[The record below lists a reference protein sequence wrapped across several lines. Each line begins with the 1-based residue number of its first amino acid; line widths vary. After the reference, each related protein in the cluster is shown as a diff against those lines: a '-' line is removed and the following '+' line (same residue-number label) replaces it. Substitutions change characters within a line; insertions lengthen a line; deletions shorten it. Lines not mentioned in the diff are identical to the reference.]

1 MSQTIAFLGATGG
14 CARACL
20 IAALKDGHTCR
31 ALART
36 PSKLTAALKS
46 QDMPDTTFAGLEII
60 EGNAKDISSVK
71 SLLQIPAG
79 GIVDTIVFGVGAAPK
94 LRLHIMPIT
103 LDDSN
108 VCGTAM
114 ATLLAAIDE
123 LRATTKPK
131 LLVVST
137 TGITRGPR
145 DVPLL
150 YVPLYHWFL
159 HIPHIDKRT
168 MEGLVWEQ
176 KEKSDAERLIGPFV
190 IARPT
195 LLMDG
200 KGVGAES
207 IRAGVESKPALGWT
221 VDRIDVG
228 NWLFEKGVKPLDLG
242 EFRDEAVSLT
252 A

>member
-20 IAALKDGHTCR
+20 TAALKDGHTCR

-36 PSKLTAALKS
+36 PSKLTAALKT
-46 QDMPDTTFAGLEII
+46 QGIPDTILASLEII
-60 EGNAKDISSVK
+60 EGNAKDINSIKSV
-71 SLLQIPAG
+71 LQAPTG

-114 ATLLAAIDE
+114 ATLLAALNE
-123 LRATTKPK
+123 LKAPTKPK
-131 LLVVST
+131 LLLIST

-150 YVPLYHWFL
+150 YVPLYHWLL
-159 HIPHIDKRT
+159 HTPHIDKRT
-168 MEGLVWEQ
+168 MENLVWEQ
-176 KEKSDAERLIGPFV
+176 KEKSDAERVIGPFV

-200 KGVGAES
+200 KGVGTKS
-207 IRAGVESKPALGWT
+207 IKAGVESKPALGWT
-221 VDRIDVG
+221 IDRTDVG
-228 NWLFEKGVKPLDLG
+228 NWLYEKGVKPLDLG